1 MKCAYISLLLL
12 CIAICF
18 NPHTGTAQENAQD
31 IQDLSLDSLLNMQ
44 ISTAAKYKQTISE
57 APASVTII
65 TSEDIEQY
73 GYLTLA
79 EILMS
84 VRGFYVS
91 NDRNYSYIG
100 VRGFGRPTDYNN
112 RMLLLLNGHTL
123 NDRLYGSASIGTS
136 LGLDLDTIERIE
148 IVRGPGSALYGSS
161 AMFSVVNIITK
172 KGVTLDGARFSAA
185 AGSYGRIQGKV
196 AFGKEFSNGMD
207 MLISGHWGDIKGQD
221 LYYKEYDDP
230 STNNGIAEDLD
241 WDKFYGF
248 VTTIDYEGF
257 TLQGRVSSRKKGIPT
272 GAWDMVFN
280 NDDADTLDEY
290 QLVELKYD
298 NSISAD
304 KNITLRGYYSR
315 YFYTGTYPSIN
326 EYYFGDKSDD
336 SWLGSEIRFRWDL
349 RSDNRLIIGLE
360 YQNHLRA
367 NYKYW
372 YDDEIF
378 FDGDFPH
385 SILSFYL
392 HDEYQVMEELA
403 LTLGVRGDRYS
414 TIGSSINPRAAI
426 VFNPIK
432 SGALKIL
439 YGEAFRAPSV
449 YEAEYA
455 EEDYWEANPDLE
467 PEKIRTMEVLWE
479 QQLSDELSGF
489 VSLYNYEMKNL
500 IDTVELPSELFQYR
514 NVSKVKA
521 TGLELELHAHLKMGL
536 HGYVSYTYQ
545 HAEDADSKEKLT
557 NSPCHTAKLGLV
569 YPILKYLYASVQ
581 LLYETERITI
591 YETETDPYLL
601 TNIHLSTKPLFDR
614 LTFSFLIRNLFD
626 VDYRLPGGFEHVQ
639 PAIAQDGRN
648 FAIKLE
654 IKF

>member
-1 MKCAYISLLLL
+1 MKCTYIPLLLL

-18 NPHTGTAQENAQD
+18 NPHTGTAQESVQD
-31 IQDLSLDSLLNMQ
+31 IQALSLDSLLNMQ
-44 ISTAAKYKQTISE
+44 ISTAAKYEQTIGE

-136 LGLDLDTIERIE
+136 LGLDLDTVERIE
-148 IVRGPGSALYGSS
+148 IVRGPGSALYGTS

-185 AGSYGRIQGKV
+185 AGSYGRIQGKA
-196 AFGKEFSNGMD
+196 AFGKEFSNDLD
-207 MLISGHWGDIKGQD
+207 MFISGHWGDIKGQD
-221 LYYKEYDDP
+221 LYYEEYDDP
-230 STNNGIAEDLD
+230 STNNGIAEDMD

-248 VTTIDYEGF
+248 MTTIDCKGL
-257 TLQGRVSSRKKGIPT
+257 TLQGRVSSRKKGVPT
-272 GAWDMVFN
+272 GAWDNVFN
-280 NDDADTLDEY
+280 NGDADTLDEY
-290 QLVELKYD
+290 QLVELKYGND
-298 NSISAD
+298 ISAD
-304 KNITLRGYYSR
+304 KNIMLRGYFNR
-315 YFYTGTYPSIN
+315 YFYGGTYPNIN
-326 EYYFGDKSDD
+326 EYYWVDKSDN
-336 SWLGSEIRFRWDL
+336 SWLGSEIRFRWDP

-367 NYKYW
+367 KYQYW

-392 HDEYQVMEELA
+392 QDEYQILEELA
-403 LTLGVRGDRYS
+403 LTLGARWDKCEHDEN
-414 TIGSSINPRAAI
+414 IINPRVAI
-426 VFNPIK
+426 VYNPIK
-432 SGALKIL
+432 SGAIKVL
-439 YGEAFRAPSV
+439 YGEAFRSPSV

-455 EEDYWEANPDLE
+455 EEEYWEANPDLE

-479 QQLSDELSGF
+479 QQLSDEMSGSI
-489 VSLYNYEMKNL
+489 SLYNYEMKNL

-514 NVSKVKA
+514 NVSKVEA
-521 TGLELELHAHLKMGL
+521 NGLELELHAHLKMGL
-536 HGYVSYTYQ
+536 HGYVSYAYQ
-545 HAEDADSKEKLT
+545 HAEDAGSKKKLT
-557 NSPCHTAKLGLV
+557 NLPSHIMKLGMV
-569 YPILKYLYASVQ
+569 YPVLNYFYAAAQ
-581 LLYETERITI
+581 LLYETERITV
-591 YETETDPYLL
+591 YETKTDPYLL
-601 TNIHLSTKPLFDR
+601 TNIHISTKPLFDH

-626 VDYRLPGGFEHVQ
+626 VDYRLPGGFEHLQ

-654 IKF
+654 CKF